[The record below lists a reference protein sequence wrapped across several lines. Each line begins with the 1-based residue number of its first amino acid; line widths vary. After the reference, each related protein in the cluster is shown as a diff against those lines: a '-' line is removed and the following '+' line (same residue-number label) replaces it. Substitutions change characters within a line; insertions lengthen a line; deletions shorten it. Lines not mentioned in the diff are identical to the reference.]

1 MILKYL
7 YVIKILSGYFMRK
20 KMNSEI
26 DRHDNIDMG
35 QVLSIQKESND
46 RHTPLQIVKAWTL
59 LGPQQCTRGQT
70 KMGISVYG

>member
-1 MILKYL
+1 
-7 YVIKILSGYFMRK
+7 MRK

-46 RHTPLQIVKAWTL
+46 RHTPLQIVKA
-59 LGPQQCTRGQT
+59 
-70 KMGISVYG
+70 